1 MKTAEEY
8 LRKAGNGII
17 SKSVCIEAINI
28 ARKEAIEEC
37 ARRATATAD
46 YGRFTGD
53 AQVNQYSI
61 LSIINELK

>member
-28 ARKEAIEEC
+28 ARKEAIQEC
-37 ARRATATAD
+37 AKRAFANNDGPSTS
-46 YGRFTGD
+46 
-53 AQVNQYSI
+53 VNQDSI
-61 LSIINELK
+61 LNIIKELK